1 LRRCLE
7 LPTIRCSNRS
17 EGAYLKLDGV
27 DRRLIA
33 NLKLDGRMSYAELA
47 TRVGVS
53 EGTAR
58 NRLTR
63 LITRGVVR
71 IAPVV
76 EPEPIGY
83 RLNVWFGIRCRPGAV
98 REVAASLREWHAV
111 RYVGICSGTY
121 DLICEAIFLSEAELL
136 AFLAED
142 LGGVEGIAHVDTS
155 TVLDIAKFG
164 YEWELREEDVLPR
177 TSAGSV

>member
-1 LRRCLE
+1 MH
-7 LPTIRCSNRS
+7 CSNRNG
-17 EGAYLKLDGV
+17 GAVRLDSV
-27 DRRLIA
+27 DRGLVA

-47 TRVGVS
+47 SRLGVS

-63 LITRGVVR
+63 LIEGGVVR

-83 RLNVWFGIRCRPGAV
+83 RLNVWLGIRCHPGAA
-98 REVAASLREWHAV
+98 RDAAAALRDLHPV
-111 RYVGICSGTY
+111 RYVGICTGTY

-136 AFLAED
+136 GFLSTGLAD
-142 LGGVEGIAHVDTS
+142 VPGLVHVDTS

-164 YEWELREEDVLPR
+164 YEWELREEDVLPASR
-177 TSAGSV
+177 HRSA

>member
-1 LRRCLE
+1 V
-7 LPTIRCSNRS
+7 
-17 EGAYLKLDGV
+17 KLDAV

-47 TRVGVS
+47 SRLGVS

-63 LITRGVVR
+63 LISRGVVR

-83 RLNVWFGIRCRPGAV
+83 RLNVWLGIRCRPGAV
-98 REVAASLREWHAV
+98 RTVASTLRDLHPV
-111 RYVGICSGTY
+111 RYLGICAGTY

-136 AFLAED
+136 AFLTDD
-142 LGGVEGIAHVDTS
+142 LGDVEEIAHVDTS

-164 YEWELREEDVLPR
+164 YEWELREEDALPGAK
-177 TSAGSV
+177 AGSA